1 MPAGGGPLT
10 KHAIAA
16 AVALLVL
23 GSRPASPEG
32 PERAL
37 SNTLGV
43 QANPIGLED
52 HFTLQWTW
60 GLSDSRNP
68 FLQDAHFAAGVS
80 NHLSPAYDRLEL
92 WVELSPLSVLDL
104 RAGVE
109 PLAYFGTF
117 GHVVAFPGYDADFG
131 KQALEAVKD
140 QAVSATGVR
149 YHFTPVFKI
158 KLGRVVARTAATF
171 EWWRVDAPGPFFY
184 EPWRDTLLD
193 ADGDALLALSS
204 QLLYEIPGA
213 GGKRIL
219 AGAHHELLDVHDAPQ
234 NRRQRLGPM
243 VLWTLGAKRFG
254 VREPT
259 VIGTVYGYV
268 EDPNRDGEI
277 GGFVALSF
285 GLGS

>member
-1 MPAGGGPLT
+1 MGALPIQRLV
-10 KHAIAA
+10 A

-23 GSRPASPEG
+23 GARPASSEG

-37 SNTLGV
+37 TNTLGV

-52 HFTLQWTW
+52 HLTLQWSW
-60 GLSDSRNP
+60 DLSDSTNP
-68 FLQDAHFAAGVS
+68 FLADAHFAAGVS
-80 NHLSPAYDRLEL
+80 NHFSPAYDRLEL

-109 PLAYFGTF
+109 PLVYFGSF
-117 GHVVAFPGYDADFG
+117 GHIVAFPSYDAPFG
-131 KQALEAVKD
+131 KEALEAVKD

-149 YHFTPVFKI
+149 YHFTPIFKI

-193 ADGDALLALSS
+193 AEGDELLALSS
-204 QLLYEIPGA
+204 QLLYEFPGS
-213 GGKRIL
+213 GGKKIL
-219 AGAHHELLDVHDAPQ
+219 AGAYHELVDVHDAPQ
-234 NRRQRLGPM
+234 NRRQRLGPL
-243 VLWTLGAKRFG
+243 VLWTLGAKKLG

-259 VIGTVYGYV
+259 VIGTVYTYV
-268 EDPNRDGEI
+268 EDPNRDGEL
-277 GGFVALSF
+277 GGFLALTF
-285 GLGS
+285 GFGS